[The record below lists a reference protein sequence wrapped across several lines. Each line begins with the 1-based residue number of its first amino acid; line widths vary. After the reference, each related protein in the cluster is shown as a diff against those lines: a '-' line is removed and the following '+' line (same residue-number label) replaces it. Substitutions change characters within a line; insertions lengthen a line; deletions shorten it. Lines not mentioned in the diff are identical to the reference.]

1 MIVPIFVLKRTESSY
16 FRWPLHCLYR
26 CIGRKWEDFIAIW
39 PLCHGKHLWYGHQ
52 GREHKG
58 KITWLITILPELAG
72 LAGLNFIRNSDK
84 IIRQRL
90 WWQSYWR
97 ITFSSSTRNLPL
109 CLRRGLLCLTVPVQS
124 SLYFSHVDTGPAG
137 WAANYEEGSRTCWN
151 EKVVSIISCLLTHHS
166 QGSCSVCQSNID
178 QMMTESSALELTNLS
193 LMWCWGWKLAE
204 VNVCNSKWGSRN
216 T

>member
-1 MIVPIFVLKRTESSY
+1 MLRTCQWSQNNWGILYISDLVIVPIFVLKRTESSY

-97 ITFSSSTRNLPL
+97 ITFSFLYKKPPPVFKTWLTLPDSTS
-109 CLRRGLLCLTVPVQS
+109 PVQS
-124 SLYFSHVDTGPAG
+124 LFFSCGH
-137 WAANYEEGSRTCWN
+137 WASR
-151 EKVVSIISCLLTHHS
+151 L
-166 QGSCSVCQSNID
+166 G
-178 QMMTESSALELTNLS
+178 
-193 LMWCWGWKLAE
+193 G
-204 VNVCNSKWGSRN
+204 
-216 T
+216 